1 MSCDTAA
8 AIANFAVIR
17 DGQPLRIRWKI
28 HEKMDEMWIGYTI
41 DKSFLTSYGG
51 YWVKNGIVSY
61 YGGRETKIGD
71 QY

>member
-1 MSCDTAA
+1 
-8 AIANFAVIR
+8 
-17 DGQPLRIRWKI
+17 
-28 HEKMDEMWIGYTI
+28 MDEMWIGYTI